1 MRDEIKLKI
10 DSAILFLYQNL
21 FRTPV
26 FPIEPLKVVCRLEKC
41 RCLSYEELAAHSGAS
56 MAEIIR
62 AFNSSDGS
70 THYDPSADR
79 YLMALNMS
87 GRSGARIRWTTA
99 HELGHIAA
107 GHFQELSDAGLLEAS
122 SEMLPQ
128 MEEEADYF
136 AASFLAPIPALRAL
150 RVKSAADI
158 RDWFGLSQTA
168 AEKRFAEYNK
178 GEEPSQ
184 IDEFFAE
191 HRPKSSVKSAT
202 VRVIRGIDVD

>member
-1 MRDEIKLKI
+1 MRDEIKLRI
-10 DSAILFLYQNL
+10 DSAILYLYESL

-26 FPIEPLKVVCRLEKC
+26 FPIDPFKVVRRLEKC
-41 RCLSYEELAAHSGAS
+41 RCLSYEDLSNTCGVPVTD
-56 MAEIIR
+56 IIR

-70 THYDPSADR
+70 THYDPVTDR

-87 GRSGARIRWTTA
+87 GRSKARIRWTTA

-107 GHFQELSDAGLLEAS
+107 GHFQELSDAGLFEAS

-136 AASFLAPIPALRAL
+136 AASFLAPISAMRIL

-158 RDWFGLSQTA
+158 RDWFDLSQTA
-168 AEKRFAEYNK
+168 AELRYAEYSK
-178 GEEPSQ
+178 GEEPSRMDQ
-184 IDEFFAE
+184 FFAE
-191 HRPKSSVKSAT
+191 HRPKSPVKSESIRI
-202 VRVIRGIDVD
+202 VRGIYVD